1 MGRVWASSLVDG
13 CRKRERATIV
23 RPVIFRHV
31 VVCAKIIYFQEKYM
45 FDAC

>member
-13 CRKRERATIV
+13 CHKRDRATIV
-23 RPVIFRHV
+23 RPVIFGH